1 MGPEEPEREGNPDPA
16 VKIEALNEPR
26 VVENQA
32 PAFQK
37 GPIGHAHLPQARMP
51 DHRSAAGQRQRLIC
65 ARSVLQDVHICSF
78 GPFRPNPKGGCGK
91 TTISTNLAR
100 ALHDRGYSVLIV
112 DSDPQGSARD
122 WHAANEDNPAEL
134 VALDR
139 PNSVKT
145 LARIAAN
152 YDYVVIDGAAKLEDM
167 VAACI
172 KVSDFIII
180 PVQLSPYDIWAAS
193 DLVDFV
199 KARQEVTDGV
209 PLAGFV
215 VSRAVEGTRLGADV
229 RAALDEY
236 ALPVFAAAITQ
247 RQVYP
252 QTASEGLTVFDA
264 DNAKAR
270 TEAVALTDE
279 VLAMMAP
286 TVAVLRE
293 AQ

>member
-1 MGPEEPEREGNPDPA
+1 MAFLADPG
-16 VKIEALNEPR
+16 VCGTR
-26 VVENQA
+26 C
-32 PAFQK
+32 
-37 GPIGHAHLPQARMP
+37 RT
-51 DHRSAAGQRQRLIC
+51 RSAAAAAQASLNCKWQAFLGWNEFEIWDGTVGLVPACSAPLQLFIYSITLLSKFSKGRDMSII
-65 ARSVLQDVHICSF
+65 AVL
-78 GPFRPNPKGGCGK
+78 NPKGGCGK

-100 ALHDRGYSVLIV
+100 ALHDRGCSVLIV

-122 WHAANEDNPAEL
+122 WHAVNEDNPVEL

-139 PNSVKT
+139 PSSVRT
-145 LARIAAN
+145 LASIAVN

-172 KVSDFIII
+172 KVSDFILI
-180 PVQLSPYDIWAAS
+180 PVQPSPYDIWAAS
-193 DLVDFV
+193 DLVEFV

-252 QTASEGLTVFDA
+252 QTAAEGLTVFDA
-264 DNAKAR
+264 DNVKAR
-270 TEAVALTDE
+270 TEAAALIDE
-279 VLAMMAP
+279 VLAMMP
-286 TVAVLRE
+286 PVAQAV
-293 AQ
+293 A

>member
-1 MGPEEPEREGNPDPA
+1 MSIIA
-16 VKIEALNEPR
+16 VL
-26 VVENQA
+26 
-32 PAFQK
+32 
-37 GPIGHAHLPQARMP
+37 
-51 DHRSAAGQRQRLIC
+51 
-65 ARSVLQDVHICSF
+65 
-78 GPFRPNPKGGCGK
+78 NPKGGCGK

-100 ALHDRGYSVLIV
+100 ALHDRGHSVLIV

-139 PNSVKT
+139 PNSVRT
-145 LARIAAN
+145 LASIAAN

-172 KVSDFIII
+172 KVSDLILI
-180 PVQLSPYDIWAAS
+180 PVQPSPYDIWAAS

-247 RQVYP
+247 RQIYP

-286 TVAVLRE
+286 AAVVARE
-293 AQ
+293 A